1 MKRNVIRTMDRG
13 LLLTVVFGFEG
24 VMDEWIVLHFFPGI
38 YQGPR
43 ELFLYVTGPS
53 KVTVPVILI

>member
-1 MKRNVIRTMDRG
+1 MDRG
-13 LLLTVVFGFEG
+13 LLLTVVVGFEV

-38 YQGPR
+38 CQGPR